1 MTITLQFQMF
11 TQEDM
16 HPQLWMKT
24 AAHPSVEPDSTDP
37 LQTCSWGSWDTQ
49 RTHAS
54 PPPGTAW
61 DWADQWR
68 HHHII
73 RRKLKNDHFCHVRG
87 VRRDYGACVIPDALF
102 MAGVFCAYKCHM
114 DVSSAQRLRHRDL
127 LHTLL
132 IFKSPPTQTKHA
144 ATSERFKFIFNKRNA
159 YYIYII
165 LYIMYLLKKHD
176 YYILREKYRASRYIE
191 IIVKNIY

>member
-1 MTITLQFQMF
+1 MTNVLPFQIF

-16 HPQLWMKT
+16 HPQLLTKT

-49 RTHAS
+49 HTHAS

-61 DWADQWR
+61 DWADQGR
-68 HHHII
+68 NHHIK
-73 RRKLKNDHFCHVRG
+73 RRTLTHDHFCHVRG

-102 MAGVFCAYKCHM
+102 MAGVFCAYKCYM
-114 DVSSAQRLRHRDL
+114 DVTSAQRLRHRDL

-132 IFKSPPTQTKHA
+132 IFKSPPTQTQNTSC
-144 ATSERFKFIFNKRNA
+144 TSERFKFILNKINA
-159 YYIYII
+159 YILLYIYVSFEETW
-165 LYIMYLLKKHD
+165 LLHPERK
-176 YYILREKYRASRYIE
+176 I
-191 IIVKNIY
+191 